1 MIRFFTILTYKRMKT
16 YNVKLKFKNDEEK
29 QSLIKTLELKRDAF
43 NEISVI
49 RFGMK
54 KCNGIMPLHQRSYY
68 AIRKQFPKLPS
79 QFVIKAEHDV
89 ISKYKSIRSNQQ
101 RIDEPVKTTRLNVQ
115 LDKRIFSWVKAELPG
130 EENSKIKLTTVDKR
144 ITVELLKYKKLN
156 ELLSKFKMKDPSLFV
171 NDGGTVF
178 LSLVFDD
185 TVEPVKGNKTIGI
198 DLGLKRLVASSE
210 GYIIKGNEF
219 NKTKRKIRYNKRKL
233 QSKSRNSHSARTKL
247 LKLKSREQN
256 FSKNYIH
263 HVANLVLNTT
273 ANVIVLEDLSQ
284 IKRKNKGKSF
294 NNRLSQMPFF
304 ALKTILSY
312 KAAAL
317 GKRVELV
324 KPHYT
329 SQLDYR
335 GLENGKRKGCRYYGV
350 DGKMLD
356 ADLNAANN
364 IALRNNKH
372 SITCSALDGQVAV
385 NQPLS
390 QGICPGKPNR
400 FIVG

>member
-1 MIRFFTILTYKRMKT
+1 MKT
-16 YNVKLKFKNDEEK
+16 YNVRLKFKNDEEK

-43 NEISVI
+43 NEISVV

-54 KCNGIMPLHQRSYY
+54 TCNGIMPLHQRSYSL
-68 AIRKQFPKLPS
+68 IRKQFPKLPS
-79 QFVIKAEHDV
+79 QFVIKAEQDV
-89 ISKYKSIRSNQQ
+89 ISKYKSIRSNKHK
-101 RIDEPVKTTRLNVQ
+101 IDEPVKTTKLNVQ
-115 LDKRIFSWVKAELPG
+115 LDKRIFSWIG
-130 EENSKIKLTTVDKR
+130 EENKEIKLTTVDKR

-171 NDGGTVF
+171 NDKGTVF

-185 TVEPVKGNKTIGI
+185 TVKPSKGNKTIGI

-247 LKLKSREQN
+247 LKLKHREQN

-273 ANVIVLEDLSQ
+273 ANVIALEDLSQ
-284 IKRKNKGKSF
+284 IKRKNKGKKF

-335 GLENGKRKGCRYYGV
+335 GLENGKRKGCRYYGI

-372 SITCSALDGQVAV
+372 SITCSALDGQVSV
-385 NQPLS
+385 N
-390 QGICPGKPNR
+390 KPNVSVCQR
-400 FIVG
+400 QIPIGIVYDLLSNSSLICATDI

>member
-1 MIRFFTILTYKRMKT
+1 MLIDKRMKT

-43 NEISVI
+43 NEISVV

-54 KCNGIMPLHQRSYY
+54 TCNGIMPLHQRSYSVV
-68 AIRKQFPKLPS
+68 RKRFPNLPS
-79 QFVIKAEHDV
+79 QFVIKAIRDV
-89 ISKYKSIRSNQQ
+89 IAKYKSIRSNKH
-101 RIDEPVKTTRLNVQ
+101 RITEPVKTASLNVQ
-115 LDKRIFSWVKAELPG
+115 LDKRIYTWLDK
-130 EENSKIKLTTVDKR
+130 ENTKIKLTTVDKR
-144 ITVELLKYKKLN
+144 ITAELLKYEKLN

-171 NDGGTVF
+171 NNQGTVF
-178 LSLVFDD
+178 LSLVFNDS
-185 TVEPVKGNKTIGI
+185 VKPSKGTKTIGV

-210 GYIIKGNEF
+210 GYIIKGNDF

-233 QSKSRNSHSARTKL
+233 QSRSKHSHSARTKL
-247 LKLKSREQN
+247 LKLKRREQN

-263 HVANLVLNTT
+263 HVANVVLNTV

-284 IKRKNKGKSF
+284 IKRKNKGKKF

-304 ALKTILSY
+304 TLKTILSY
-312 KAAAL
+312 KATAL

-335 GLENGKRKGCRYYGV
+335 GLENGKRKGCRYYGI
-350 DGKMLD
+350 DGRMLD

-372 SITCSALDGQVAV
+372 SITCFALDGQAAV

-390 QGICPGKPNR
+390 RGNWLGKLKS
-400 FIVG
+400 FSVE